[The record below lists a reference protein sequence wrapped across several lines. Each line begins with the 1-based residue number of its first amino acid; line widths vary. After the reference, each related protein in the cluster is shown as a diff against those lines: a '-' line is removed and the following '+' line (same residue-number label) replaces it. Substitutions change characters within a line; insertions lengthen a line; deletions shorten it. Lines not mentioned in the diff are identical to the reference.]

1 MNKYIVTTSVNC
13 FAYKCQ
19 TRFVSGPKQIDIFRN
34 QSCKSV
40 FHGRLQNTN
49 SSSIDKFLAHCGYKS
64 ICSSIQS
71 VSMSSCEGISSSHKV
86 ERKSDIL
93 DNPIVLEGEVVKG
106 FGRGS
111 KEIGCPTANFSQDIV
126 ENKLPATLDAGIYL
140 GWAKLDGESDRVE
153 KAVVSIG
160 WNPFYKNTKKSVETH
175 ILKTYDTDFYGRWMK
190 LKICGYIRPELN
202 FDGLDALI
210 MAIKEDVEHAKQ
222 QLDQSIFLKMKEE
235 ECF

>member
-1 MNKYIVTTSVNC
+1 MNKYIVTSSLNC
-13 FAYKCQ
+13 IAYKCQ
-19 TRFVSGPKQIDIFRN
+19 TRFVSGRNQIDLLRN
-34 QSCKSV
+34 QANKSV
-40 FHGRLQNTN
+40 LYGCLQNTDN
-49 SSSIDKFLAHCGYKS
+49 SPINSFLAHCGYES
-64 ICSSIQS
+64 ICSSIQP
-71 VSMSSCEGISSSHKV
+71 VIMSNCKGISSSNKV
-86 ERKSDIL
+86 ERKSDKLNSPIL
-93 DNPIVLEGEVVKG
+93 LEGEVVKG

-140 GWAKLDGESDRVE
+140 GWAKLDGEGDRVE

-222 QLDQSIFLKMKEE
+222 QLDQSIFLEMKED

>member
-19 TRFVSGPKQIDIFRN
+19 TRFVSCPKKIDLFRN
-34 QSCKSV
+34 QASKSV
-40 FHGRLQNTN
+40 FHAHLQNKN
-49 SSSIDKFLAHCGYKS
+49 SSPIDNFLAHCGYKS
-64 ICSSIQS
+64 IFSSIQS
-71 VSMSSCEGISSSHKV
+71 VSMSNCEGSSTSNKV

-126 ENKLPATLDAGIYL
+126 ENKLPTTLDAGIYL

-175 ILKTYDTDFYGRWMK
+175 ILKTYDTDFYGRWMT

-210 MAIKEDVEHAKQ
+210 MAIQEDVKHAKQ
-222 QLDQSIFLKMKEE
+222 QLDQSKFLKMKED

>member
-1 MNKYIVTTSVNC
+1 MNKYIVTSSVNC
-13 FAYKCQ
+13 IAYKCQ
-19 TRFVSGPKQIDIFRN
+19 TRFASGRKQIDLFRN
-34 QSCKSV
+34 QDIKSV
-40 FHGRLQNTN
+40 FYRCLQNTN
-49 SSSIDKFLAHCGYKS
+49 YSSIDNFLAHCGYKS
-64 ICSSIQS
+64 IVSSIQP
-71 VSMSSCEGISSSHKV
+71 VIMSNCKGISSSNKV
-86 ERKSDIL
+86 ERKSDKL
-93 DNPIVLEGEVVKG
+93 NSPIVLEGEVVKG

-111 KEIGCPTANFSQDIV
+111 KEIGCPTANFSQDVV

-140 GWAKLDGESDRVE
+140 GWAKLDGECDRVE

-222 QLDQSIFLKMKEE
+222 QLDQSIFLEMKEDE
-235 ECF
+235 YF